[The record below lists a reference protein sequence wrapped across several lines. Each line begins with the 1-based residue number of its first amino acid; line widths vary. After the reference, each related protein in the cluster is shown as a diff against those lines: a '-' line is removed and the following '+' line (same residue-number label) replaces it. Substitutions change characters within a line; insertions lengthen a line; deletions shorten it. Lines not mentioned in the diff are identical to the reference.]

1 MNITIRKARP
11 DDAGKLTDLIM
22 RSKSSNGYDEAFMA
36 ACREELAVTGA
47 RLAEEEY
54 WVAETDVLCGCA
66 CLLVDEND
74 TSGEVSA
81 FFVDPG
87 WQGKGVGRLLW
98 QKLLER
104 AKAQALSQLHLD
116 SDPFAVPFYQAMGFA
131 VTGQTPSG
139 SIPGRF
145 LPYMTLSL

>member
-1 MNITIRKARP
+1 MNITIRKARA
-11 DDAGKLTDLIM
+11 DDTGELTDLIM

-36 ACREELAVTGA
+36 ACYDELAVTPERLVEGEYW
-47 RLAEEEY
+47 LAE
-54 WVAETDVLCGCA
+54 ADALCGCA
-66 CLLVDEND
+66 CLLVDGNG
-74 TSGEVSA
+74 TSGEVHA
-81 FFVDPG
+81 FFIDPDF
-87 WQGKGVGRLLW
+87 QGKGIGRLLW

-104 AKAQALSQLHLD
+104 ANAQGLSKLHLD
-116 SDPFAVPFYQAMGFA
+116 SDPFAVPFYQAMGFI

>member
-11 DDAGKLTDLIM
+11 DDAGELTDLIM

-36 ACREELAVTGA
+36 ACYDELAVTPERIAKG
-47 RLAEEEY
+47 EY
-54 WVAETDVLCGCA
+54 WVADAWALCGCA
-66 CLLVDEND
+66 SLRVDD
-74 TSGEVSA
+74 CGGSGEVNA
-81 FFVDPG
+81 FFVDPD

-104 AKAQALSQLHLD
+104 AKAQDLSQLHLD
-116 SDPFAVPFYQAMGFA
+116 SDPFAVSFYQAMGFA

-145 LPYMTLSL
+145 LPYMTRLL